1 MHNID
6 IKDIYQVRW
15 CPKCGTLYDTC
26 SNQRDYF
33 ETPQNLV
40 KPVDRITADRDR
52 WKKLCLELFAS
63 HKELLIEG
71 MNLYEY
77 YPNSHRKTVEK
88 YFAEELEL
96 QNKIEEA
103 ISKQMEAGD
112 A

>member
-52 WKKLCLELFAS
+52 WKERCESMLTEVRS
-63 HKELLIEG
+63 IIDD
-71 MNLYEY
+71 LYSSPEDDIY
-77 YPNSHRKTVEK
+77 WDAKTHDRILDFVKQKISEHFRK
-88 YFAEELEL
+88 
-96 QNKIEEA
+96 
-103 ISKQMEAGD
+103 EAGD
-112 A
+112 E

>member
-1 MHNID
+1 MKWIAKNNCIYDEWHNLIAVCSFAPNVED
-6 IKDIYQVRW
+6 ANRNAQLIAA
-15 CPKCGTLYDTC
+15 TL
-26 SNQRDYF
+26 
-33 ETPQNLV
+33 EV
-40 KPVDRITADRDR
+40 TADRDR